1 MSRSSTSTRLGTH
14 DRQRIFA
21 SPVARA
27 FVRIVVAR
35 RGISEARAR
44 EIYLEYL
51 NRSKPAGDRGS
62 RENA

>member
-1 MSRSSTSTRLGTH
+1 MSRTSTTKLGLH

-35 RGISEARAR
+35 RGISEAQAR
-44 EIYLEYL
+44 RIYLDYL
-51 NRSKPAGDRGS
+51 NRSKPATDRRR
-62 RENA
+62 REMA